1 MDEKYKDI
9 LNKGQAHLRKATEKA
24 KLLAGTVISHPKA
37 QTAIKTTKEFCDE
50 KGITETS
57 VKVGNKIN
65 DGKRTFTGEKALEE
79 LTQTIN
85 MQNCY
90 NDLLATKLEEAL
102 KRIELLE
109 QRLDKIGQ
117 FHED

>member
-9 LNKGQAHLRKATEKA
+9 LNKGQGHFKKVAEKVKSVA
-24 KLLAGTVISHPKA
+24 ETVIKHPKT
-37 QTAIKTTKEFCDE
+37 QTAMKTTKQFCDE
-50 KGITETS
+50 KGITETT

-79 LTQTIN
+79 LTQIIN

-102 KRIELLE
+102 KRIEILE
-109 QRLDKIGQ
+109 QRLDRI
-117 FHED
+117 D